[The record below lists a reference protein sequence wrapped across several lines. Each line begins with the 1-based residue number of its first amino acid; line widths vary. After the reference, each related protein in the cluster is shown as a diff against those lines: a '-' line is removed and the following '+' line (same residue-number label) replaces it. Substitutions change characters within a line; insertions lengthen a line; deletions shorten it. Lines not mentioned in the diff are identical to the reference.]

1 VEIFSI
7 VKSSITYVH
16 ILHYYYTDQMKDEID
31 EGGRLLK
38 EKKFVQTF
46 SFLNS
51 NESPAS
57 KIQT

>member
-1 VEIFSI
+1 
-7 VKSSITYVH
+7 
-16 ILHYYYTDQMKDEID
+16 MKDEID
-31 EGGRLLK
+31 EGGRLGK
-38 EKKFVQTF
+38 EKKFIQTF